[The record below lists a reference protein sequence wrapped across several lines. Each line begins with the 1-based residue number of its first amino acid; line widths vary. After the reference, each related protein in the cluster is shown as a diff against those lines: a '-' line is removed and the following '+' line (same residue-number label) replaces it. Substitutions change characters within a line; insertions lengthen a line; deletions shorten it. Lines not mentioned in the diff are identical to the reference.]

1 MVKEILRIDKRDRK
15 QSQKNLLIR
24 YFKKLQV
31 FKELLSND
39 SDSYEQLTGAIEV
52 AEYESGQDIIV
63 EGEPGDTFYIILQ
76 GSIEVIKS

>member
-52 AEYESGQDIIV
+52 AEYECGQDIIV

-76 GSIEVIKS
+76 GSVEVIKS